1 MQRSMEPSGQC
12 TTRFV
17 FRAIAL
23 LVLLAGCARTPDEV
37 RIRAALESMQKA
49 AEARRPADVLEHVA
63 ADFTGN
69 NGDMDRDSL
78 SQLLRLQLLSRQGV
92 SVVSGPVE
100 IVIDDDRATAK
111 FDVTLS
117 DRSGR
122 WIPGGSETYRIVSG
136 WRREGS
142 DWLCYNAT
150 WTNGAR

>member
-1 MQRSMEPSGQC
+1 MQRSMNPTGRC
-12 TTRFV
+12 TMRFV
-17 FRAIAL
+17 FRAMAL
-23 LVLLAGCARTPDEV
+23 LVLFAGCARTPDEE

-49 AEARRPADVLEHVA
+49 AQARRPADVLEHVA

-78 SQLLRLQLLSRQGV
+78 AQLLRLQLLSRQGV
-92 SVVSGPVE
+92 NVVSGPVE

-111 FDVTLS
+111 FDVVLS

-122 WIPGGSETYRIVSG
+122 WVPGGSETYRIVSG

-150 WTNGAR
+150 WTSGAR